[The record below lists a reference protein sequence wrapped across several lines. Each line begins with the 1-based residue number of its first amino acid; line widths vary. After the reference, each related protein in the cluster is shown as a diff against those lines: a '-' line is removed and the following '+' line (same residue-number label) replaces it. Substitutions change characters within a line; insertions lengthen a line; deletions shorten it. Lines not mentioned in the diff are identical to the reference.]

1 MNKLE
6 SKIYDEI
13 SGLDYVLAGGYY
25 HSRYRCLVHQTTEN
39 EGVTEDLKRQSQW
52 EWAGAMNSIVSRAE
66 ESIKSELI
74 NA

>member
-6 SKIYDEI
+6 SKFYDEI

-52 EWAGAMNSIVSRAE
+52 MWIRAMNNIVSFAE
-66 ESIKSELI
+66 
-74 NA
+74 

>member
-1 MNKLE
+1 MNELE

-13 SGLDYVLAGGYY
+13 SGLDYVLAGVYY

-52 EWAGAMNSIVSRAE
+52 MWIRAMNNIVSLAE
-66 ESIKSELI
+66 
-74 NA
+74 

>member
-25 HSRYRCLVHQTTEN
+25 HSRYRCLVHQTTET

-52 EWAGAMNSIVSRAE
+52 MWIRAMNNIVSLAE
-66 ESIKSELI
+66 
-74 NA
+74 